1 MEGYLLPILTTIVGI
16 IGTLLTIRYK
26 YKLDL
31 RKREGEG
38 ECPIGA
44 CVHED
49 QIVIEKLK
57 EQLKEIKAD
66 RIAIYSFHNGGVYY
80 SGKSIQKLSMS
91 YEEISN
97 GIASLMMV
105 KQNIPV
111 SACLTTLN
119 PLLSNGE
126 FHCVDMKNYP
136 EGLGKHHMKEEG
148 IKSTYNWPIIDIN
161 NNIIGILRVDF
172 VKKKTQLKVDEIEEL
187 VKLSTQLPG
196 YLKSHK

>member
-31 RKREGEG
+31 RKKEGEG
-38 ECPIGA
+38 ECPIES
-44 CVHED
+44 CVFED
-49 QIVIEKLK
+49 QLVIEKLR

-97 GIASLMMV
+97 GIASTMLL

-111 SACLTTLN
+111 SAYLTTLK
-119 PLLSNGE
+119 PLLANGE
-126 FHCVDMKNYP
+126 FHCVDIKNYP
-136 EGLGKHHMKEEG
+136 EGLGKHHMKDEG
-148 IKSTYNWPIIDIN
+148 VKSTYNWSIVDIN

-172 VKKKTQLKVDEIEEL
+172 VKRKTHLKDHELEEL
-187 VKLSTQLPG
+187 IKLSTQLPG
-196 YLKSHK
+196 YLKSH

>member
-1 MEGYLLPILTTIVGI
+1 MEGYLLPILTTIIGI
-16 IGTLLTIRYK
+16 VGTLLTIRYK
-26 YKLDL
+26 YKLDV
-31 RKREGEG
+31 KKKEGEG
-38 ECPIGA
+38 ECPIGV

-49 QIVIEKLK
+49 QLVIEKLK

-97 GIASLMMV
+97 GIASIMMG

-111 SACLTTLN
+111 SACLTTLK
-119 PLLSNGE
+119 PLLANGE
-126 FHCVDMKNYP
+126 FHCIDIKNYP
-136 EGLGKHHMKEEG
+136 EGLGKYYMKTEG
-148 IKSTYNWPIIDIN
+148 VKSTYNWPIIDIDDK
-161 NNIIGILRVDF
+161 IIGILRVDF
-172 VKKKTQLKVDEIEEL
+172 VKKKTKLKEDEMEEL

-196 YLKSHK
+196 YLKSH